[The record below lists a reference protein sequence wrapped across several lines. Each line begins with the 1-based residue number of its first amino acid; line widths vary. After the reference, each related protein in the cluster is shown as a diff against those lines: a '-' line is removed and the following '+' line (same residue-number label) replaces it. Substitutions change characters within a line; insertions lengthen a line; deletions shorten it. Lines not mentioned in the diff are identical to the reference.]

1 MMDQPHH
8 NGAQPTVPY
17 SQETEEAVLG
27 ALLTNTSLFFNLSS
41 FLKEDDFFLLRHRW
55 IWNAIDRIMGRNEDY
70 DYLTV
75 AKELQDMDR
84 LHEIGGQN
92 YLLHLINNTPS
103 SANAEIYGK
112 LVQRASL
119 RRRLISAA
127 DEIKGLA
134 FKEELAIE
142 NVTSEA
148 EALLFSVTERQ
159 VSRDVIE
166 FRDALTEYFG
176 QIEGLVGSE
185 DKALGLPTGFRS
197 LDALLGGLQ
206 KSDLLIF
213 AGRPGMGKTSFML
226 SLALNAARYGK
237 RIVIFTMEMGVEQIV
252 QRILSMETGISMQRL
267 RLGQIDQQEW
277 QRLVETMGRIG
288 DYQIFIDDT
297 PALTP
302 TQIRTKCRRLAREHG
317 IDLIIV
323 DYMQLMNA
331 GGIYENN
338 RVQEVS
344 FISRSLK
351 ELAREL
357 NVPLFSAA
365 QLSRAV
371 EQRHDKRPQLSDL
384 RESGSLEQD
393 ADIVMFL
400 YRDEVYNEATEFPNQ
415 ADVIVAKHRNGP
427 TDTISMYFD
436 KAITRFMDARAHSID
451 LSGGR

>member
-1 MMDQPHH
+1 MMDQPHN
-8 NGAQPTVPY
+8 NGAQPSVPY
-17 SQETEEAVLG
+17 SQEAEEAVLG
-27 ALLTNTSLFFNLSS
+27 ALLTNTSLYFNLAS

-55 IWNAIDRIMGRNEDY
+55 IWNAIERIMGRNEDY

-75 AKELQDMDR
+75 SKELQDIGR
-84 LHEIGGQN
+84 LHEVGGQN
-92 YLLHLINNTPS
+92 YLLNLVNNTPS

-112 LVQRASL
+112 LVQRAAL
-119 RRRLISAA
+119 RRKLISAS
-127 DEIKGLA
+127 DEIKALA
-134 FKEELAIE
+134 FNEELSIE
-142 NVTSEA
+142 NVTAEA
-148 EALLFSVTERQ
+148 EARLFNVTERQ
-159 VSRDVIE
+159 VSRDVVE
-166 FRDALTEYFG
+166 FRDALIEYFG

-237 RIVIFTMEMGVEQIV
+237 RIVVFTMEMGVEQIV

-302 TQIRTKCRRLAREHG
+302 TQIRTKCRRLVREHG
-317 IDLIIV
+317 LDLIIV
-323 DYMQLMNA
+323 DYMQLMSA

-357 NVPLFSAA
+357 NIPLFSAA

-415 ADVIVAKHRNGP
+415 ADVIIAKHRNGP
-427 TDTISMYFD
+427 TDTISLYFD

-451 LSGGR
+451 LSSGR

>member
-1 MMDQPHH
+1 MDQPHN
-8 NGAQPTVPY
+8 NGAQPSVPY
-17 SQETEEAVLG
+17 SQEAEEAVLG
-27 ALLTNTSLFFNLSS
+27 ALLTNTSLYFNLAS

-55 IWNAIDRIMGRNEDY
+55 IWNAIERIMGRNEDY

-75 AKELQDMDR
+75 SKELQDIGR
-84 LHEIGGQN
+84 LHEVGGQN
-92 YLLHLINNTPS
+92 YLLNLVNNTPS

-112 LVQRASL
+112 LVQRAAL
-119 RRRLISAA
+119 RRKLISAS
-127 DEIKGLA
+127 DEIKALA
-134 FKEELAIE
+134 FNEELSIE
-142 NVTSEA
+142 NVTAEA
-148 EALLFSVTERQ
+148 EARLFNVTERQ
-159 VSRDVIE
+159 VSRDVVE
-166 FRDALTEYFG
+166 FRDALIEYFG

-237 RIVIFTMEMGVEQIV
+237 RIVVFTMEMGVEQIV

-302 TQIRTKCRRLAREHG
+302 TQIRTKCRRLVREHG
-317 IDLIIV
+317 LDLIIV
-323 DYMQLMNA
+323 DYMQLMSA

-357 NVPLFSAA
+357 NIPLFSAA

-415 ADVIVAKHRNGP
+415 ADVIIAKHRNGP
-427 TDTISMYFD
+427 TDTISLYFD

-451 LSGGR
+451 LSSGR